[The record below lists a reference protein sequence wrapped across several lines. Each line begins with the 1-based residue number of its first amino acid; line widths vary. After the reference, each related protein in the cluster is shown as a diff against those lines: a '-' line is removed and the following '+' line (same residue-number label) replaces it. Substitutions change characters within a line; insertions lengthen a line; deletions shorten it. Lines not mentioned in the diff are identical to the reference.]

1 MAVND
6 GAAAE
11 RSYMEVSTRYA
22 NGFLNEYG
30 QDLHKEEKTE
40 YDFAS
45 ELKNKMVD
53 SRELY
58 YRQVSSASADIKKAE
73 DEPAQDVKMKNLGVG
88 FLFVGGVGLGMSA
101 GQIISDDS
109 EDVIVR
115 VKIAVGEGKCE
126 TVDVNLSEVDVRNAS
141 AVEMFAFCQYADSNG
156 TGIGKWK

>member
-1 MAVND
+1 MKWSAILFYLFTVRTYLENRVAVND

-45 ELKNKMVD
+45 ELKNKMQEHSESKKETVD

-58 YRQVSSASADIKKAE
+58 YRQVSYASADIKKAE
-73 DEPAQDVKMKNLGVG
+73 DEPAQDVKMKNLGA
-88 FLFVGGVGLGMSA
+88 LF
-101 GQIISDDS
+101 
-109 EDVIVR
+109 R
-115 VKIAVGEGKCE
+115 
-126 TVDVNLSEVDVRNAS
+126 
-141 AVEMFAFCQYADSNG
+141 F
-156 TGIGKWK
+156 

>member
-45 ELKNKMVD
+45 ELKNKMQEHSESKKETVD

-58 YRQVSSASADIKKAE
+58 YRQVSYASADIKKAE

-101 GQIISDDS
+101 GQIISDD
-109 EDVIVR
+109 
-115 VKIAVGEGKCE
+115 
-126 TVDVNLSEVDVRNAS
+126 
-141 AVEMFAFCQYADSNG
+141 
-156 TGIGKWK
+156 

>member
-45 ELKNKMVD
+45 ELKNKMQEHSESKKKRLIRENCITGRYRMHQRILKRLKM
-53 SRELY
+53 SRHRML
-58 YRQVSSASADIKKAE
+58 R
-73 DEPAQDVKMKNLGVG
+73 
-88 FLFVGGVGLGMSA
+88 
-101 GQIISDDS
+101 
-109 EDVIVR
+109 
-115 VKIAVGEGKCE
+115 
-126 TVDVNLSEVDVRNAS
+126 
-141 AVEMFAFCQYADSNG
+141 
-156 TGIGKWK
+156 

>member
-6 GAAAE
+6 GAATE

-45 ELKNKMVD
+45 ELKNKMQEHSESKKETVD

-58 YRQVSSASADIKKAE
+58 YRHRMHQRILKRL
-73 DEPAQDVKMKNLGVG
+73 KMSRHRML
-88 FLFVGGVGLGMSA
+88 
-101 GQIISDDS
+101 
-109 EDVIVR
+109 R
-115 VKIAVGEGKCE
+115 
-126 TVDVNLSEVDVRNAS
+126 
-141 AVEMFAFCQYADSNG
+141 
-156 TGIGKWK
+156 